1 MENIGLKPKG
11 IYTSA
16 FFAWSRFAV
25 EALKK
30 YHSPSPSTG
39 SYLLKVTSRFANV
52 EVEHRDRLAGESGY
66 SLKKLFALAIMN
78 ITSSTVI
85 PLRAATAVGGFITAL
100 GGITGV
106 IGIIRKIVNPAWML
120 QYTALIAIILLMSGL
135 ILMALGI
142 VGEYVGRMYMM
153 LNDMPQ
159 YLIREVMQKNCEDS
173 SER

>member
-1 MENIGLKPKG
+1 M
-11 IYTSA
+11 
-16 FFAWSRFAV
+16 
-25 EALKK
+25 KK

-159 YLIREVMQKNCEDS
+159 YLIREVMQKNCEES